1 MAKEVFPTTD
11 KVTVTREPITTP
23 AAPQMVRI
31 YHKTDGTFQDV
42 FPVDAKEIVAQG
54 DYVYEDP
61 SAVLNTES
69 PNVYKPVRPE
79 TLSEILPEAREPLD
93 ERENRLREEDDA
105 PNLTLRGPL
114 ADDFPSRAALVAEGY
129 DTYGKV
135 RKLVGKGEGW
145 HKDIPHIGDKTF
157 GVVEDA
163 LKEK

>member
-1 MAKEVFPTTD
+1 MAKQVTATSDNVVRTP
-11 KVTVTREPITTP
+11 KVITGAP
-23 AAPQMVRI
+23 APQTVRI
-31 YHKTDGTFQDV
+31 YNTKDGTPQDV

-54 DYVYEDP
+54 EYSLEEPADL
-61 SAVLNTES
+61 LNTES

-79 TLSEILPEAREPLD
+79 TLSAILPEAKEPLD
-93 ERENRLREEDDA
+93 ERENRLAEEDEPDA
-105 PNLTLRGPL
+105 ALRGAL

-145 HKDIPHIGDKTF
+145 HKDVPHIGDKTF
-157 GVVEDA
+157 GAVEDA